1 MRYLCA
7 RQIFALTLLLSALP
21 ALATQPAADDGYWQ
35 TPAIQG
41 YGRVH
46 PRPDAA
52 EQPSPDQ
59 TYKVVF
65 NITKGADDPSQPNPG
80 LDHVARAV
88 NVFASAGVPADKLD
102 FVAVIHGPA
111 TASVLNADAYES
123 QTKTA
128 NPNIE
133 LIGRLRRAGVKIEVC
148 GQALSDHDYKDDW
161 VNPDVIIT
169 LSALSDLAIYGNRG
183 YAFEQ
188 M

>member
-1 MRYLCA
+1 MHNSFTTK
-7 RQIFALTLLLSALP
+7 IVVLTLLLTALP
-21 ALATQPAADDGYWQ
+21 ALATQPAQHGYWQ

-41 YGRVH
+41 YGRIH

-59 TYKVVF
+59 IYKVVF
-65 NITKGADDPSQPNPG
+65 NITKGADDPAKLNPG
-80 LDHVARAV
+80 LDHVGRAI
-88 NVFASAGVPADKLD
+88 NVFASAGVPLSNLD
-102 FVAVIHGPA
+102 FVAVVHGPA
-111 TASVLNADAYES
+111 TASVLNADAYKS

-128 NPNIE
+128 NPNID
-133 LIGRLRRAGVKIEVC
+133 LIDKLKHAGVKIEVC
-148 GQALSDHDYKDDW
+148 GQALSDHGYEDDW
-161 VNPDVIIT
+161 VDDNVIIT